1 MADKLLVML
10 IVLAAAGYATWS
22 LWLKRRWRARRGAP
36 ALVAAGGAAA
46 GGAGTGGAA
55 CGCGKDGGCH

>member
-36 ALVAAGGAAA
+36 AMVTGAAA
-46 GGAGTGGAA
+46 GGGVGTGGGA

>member
-1 MADKLLVML
+1 MADKLLVVL

-22 LWLKRRWRARRGAP
+22 LWLKRRWRARRSVP
-36 ALVAAGGAAA
+36 ALVTGAAA
-46 GGAGTGGAA
+46 GGGVGTGGGA